1 MRIEWKWLESVYGF
15 SVELNGWKV
24 VIERGEW
31 DPNTPEWRHW
41 ERDWE
46 EIKTRAQ
53 ETRNTVSICLCINS
67 LWLLWCL
74 GVDGRRFCRVWT
86 QWTSNFRFVNMHWNR
101 QMPEYSFSLGI
112 EGTFYQ
118 QIIQANK
125 IKGCFSLDF
134 LLKWTIQISFARIAL
149 SFRHNCSLRYG
160 CDHINTNRSAPC
172 MSTNDTIHLLP
183 ATERE
188 HSRFSSIRKMPSH
201 IIITDIIAANS
212 HRKWHWS
219 FWSISSFGCESI
231 LYVDADTGINESSM
245 GNAFSARHNHFVWY
259 NSQAFIYVWF
269 A

>member
-1 MRIEWKWLESVYGF
+1 M
-15 SVELNGWKV
+15 
-24 VIERGEW
+24 
-31 DPNTPEWRHW
+31 
-41 ERDWE
+41 
-46 EIKTRAQ
+46 
-53 ETRNTVSICLCINS
+53 
-67 LWLLWCL
+67 
-74 GVDGRRFCRVWT
+74 DGRRFCRVWT

-149 SFRHNCSLRYG
+149 SFWHNCSLRYG

-172 MSTNDTIHLLP
+172 MSTNNTIHLLP

-219 FWSISSFGCESI
+219 FSLSI
-231 LYVDADTGINESSM
+231 LYVDADTGINESSI
-245 GNAFSARHNHFVWY
+245 GNAFST
-259 NSQAFIYVWF
+259 SIYLCLICIINECMRVSNILQNYYPQTRIRRCRKIVVSSYVF
-269 A
+269 SLGRLVLICI